1 MTIKYGKLI
10 VGFDV
15 VDSGPEPE
23 VREKQPLMSLDEV
36 RRRAFSRKEEI
47 ELKLHNQLGGKIE
60 VKTECGFIDLL
71 TDTEIIEN
79 KKGKNGNRL

>member
-23 VREKQPLMSLDEV
+23 VREKQPLMTIDEV
-36 RRRAFSRKEEI
+36 RKKAFARKEEV
-47 ELKLHNQLGGKIE
+47 ETKPKVERPKKSSQYM
-60 VKTECGFIDLL
+60 IDMLNPDL
-71 TDTEIIEN
+71 
-79 KKGKNGNRL
+79 

>member
-1 MTIKYGKLI
+1 MTIRYGKLI

-47 ELKLHNQLGGKIE
+47 ELKPKNERPKKSSQYM
-60 VKTECGFIDLL
+60 IDMLNPDL
-71 TDTEIIEN
+71 
-79 KKGKNGNRL
+79 